1 MEQNTALIAGATGL
15 IGSEL
20 VETLKQTNY
29 YQKIYL
35 LVRREVDAVDE
46 RVVPLVLDF
55 DGFQSKD
62 LPKVQDVYCCLGTT
76 MKNAGSKSAFRKV
89 DYHYPLKLAELC
101 RKNGAE
107 QYMLVSSM
115 GANKSSRFFYNQ
127 VKGETEEA
135 LAGVGYPALH
145 IFRPSILLG
154 NRKEKRNGEKIAQK
168 VMQMVSPLMVS
179 KLRNYRPIYGKTVA
193 KAMLVAARQKRQ
205 GPHLFES
212 AQIEVLAKE
221 YEKEA

>member
-1 MEQNTALIAGATGL
+1 MKEKTALIAGATGL

-20 VETLKQTNY
+20 VQVLRESSY

-35 LVRREVDAVDE
+35 LVRREVEIEDE
-46 RVVPLVLDF
+46 KVEPLVLDF
-55 DGFQSKD
+55 DEFRAED

-76 MKNAGSKSAFRKV
+76 MNTAGSKAAFRKV

-101 RKNGAE
+101 RKNGAT
-107 QYMLVSSM
+107 QYMLISSM

-135 LAGVGYPALH
+135 LAAVGYPALH

-154 NRKEKRNGEKIAQK
+154 DRKEKRTGEKIAQN
-168 VMQMVSPLMVS
+168 VMKMVSPLMVG

-221 YEKEA
+221 YEKGA

>member
-1 MEQNTALIAGATGL
+1 MKEKTALIAGATGL

-20 VETLKQTNY
+20 VQVLRESSY

-35 LVRREVDAVDE
+35 LVRREVEIEDE
-46 RVVPLVLDF
+46 KVEPLVLDF
-55 DGFQSKD
+55 DEFRAED

-76 MKNAGSKSAFRKV
+76 MNTAGSKAAFRKV

-101 RKNGAE
+101 RKNGAT
-107 QYMLVSSM
+107 QYMLISSM

-135 LAGVGYPALH
+135 LAAVGYPALH
-145 IFRPSILLG
+145 ILRPSILLG
-154 NRKEKRNGEKIAQK
+154 DRKEKRTGEKIAQN
-168 VMQMVSPLMVS
+168 VMKMVSPLMVG

>member
-1 MEQNTALIAGATGL
+1 MKEKTALIAGATGL

-20 VETLKQTNY
+20 AQLLQASSY

-35 LVRREVDAVDE
+35 LVRREVATEDKKIE
-46 RVVPLVLDF
+46 TLVLDYDEF
-55 DGFQSKD
+55 KAED
-62 LPKVQDVYCCLGTT
+62 LPRIQDVYCCLGTT
-76 MKNAGSKSAFRKV
+76 MKNAGSKAAFRKV

-115 GANKSSRFFYNQ
+115 GANKDSRFFYNQ

-154 NRKEKRNGEKIAQK
+154 DRKEKRVGEKIAQK
-168 VMQMVSPLMVS
+168 VMQAVSPLLVA

-193 KAMLVAARQKRQ
+193 EAMLVAAQQKRQ

-221 YEKEA
+221 YEKKA

>member
-1 MEQNTALIAGATGL
+1 MEKNTALIAGATGL

-20 VETLKQTNY
+20 AQLLRASSY

-35 LVRREVDAVDE
+35 LVRREVATEDE
-46 RVVPLVLDF
+46 KIEPLVLDYDEF
-55 DGFQSKD
+55 KAED
-62 LPKVQDVYCCLGTT
+62 LPRVQDVYCCLGTT
-76 MKNAGSKSAFRKV
+76 MKNAGSKAAFRKV

-115 GANKSSRFFYNQ
+115 GANKDSRFFYNQ

-154 NRKEKRNGEKIAQK
+154 DRKEKRTGEKIAQN
-168 VMQMVSPLMVS
+168 VMKMVSPLMVS

-193 KAMLVAARQKRQ
+193 EAMLVAAQQKRQ

-221 YEKEA
+221 YEKKA

>member
-1 MEQNTALIAGATGL
+1 MEKNTALIAGATGL
-15 IGSEL
+15 VGSEL
-20 VETLKQTNY
+20 VEILKQSNY

-35 LVRREVDAVDE
+35 LVRREVDTVDE
-46 RVVPLVLDF
+46 KVEPLVLDYDEF
-55 DGFQSKD
+55 RAED

-76 MKNAGSKSAFRKV
+76 MKNAGSKFAFRKV

-115 GANKSSRFFYNQ
+115 GANKNSRFFYNQ

-135 LAGVGYPALH
+135 LATVGYTVLH

-168 VMQMVSPLMVS
+168 VMQAVSPFMVS
-179 KLRNYRPIYGKTVA
+179 KLRNYRPIHGKTVA
-193 KAMLVAARQKRQ
+193 KAMLVAAQQKCK

-212 AQIEVLAKE
+212 AQIEVLANE
-221 YEKEA
+221 YEPKA

>member
-1 MEQNTALIAGATGL
+1 MKEKTALIAGATGL

-20 VETLKQTNY
+20 AQLLRASSY

-35 LVRREVDAVDE
+35 LVRREVATEDE
-46 RVVPLVLDF
+46 KVEPLVLDYDAF
-55 DGFQSKD
+55 RAED

-76 MKNAGSKSAFRKV
+76 MKNAGSKAAFRKV

-115 GANKSSRFFYNQ
+115 GADKKSRFFYNQ
-127 VKGETEEA
+127 VKGEVEEA

-154 NRKEKRNGEKIAQK
+154 DRKDKRTGEKIAQK
-168 VMQMVSPLMVS
+168 MMKAIAPLLVS

-193 KAMLVAARQKRQ
+193 EAMLVAAQQQRQ

-221 YEKEA
+221 YRNVM